1 MRLKSALKC
10 ENEKSGAIRIG
21 PDLHLTILENMDNFH
36 DAKITKTGQSVAPG
50 PAHVQTFDMTMKD
63 SSLQRYK
70 KSGELSQPAGL
81 TKVKNVS
88 ICWCKYTK
96 KSGEP
101 SRPSRFKTKT

>member
-21 PDLHLTILENMDNFH
+21 PDLHLTILENMSNFH

-63 SSLQRYK
+63 SPLQIYK
-70 KSGELSQPAGL
+70 KIGRTLAAIPIQDQNIEYVLLNLYPRQ
-81 TKVKNVS
+81 
-88 ICWCKYTK
+88 
-96 KSGEP
+96 
-101 SRPSRFKTKT
+101 R

>member
-50 PAHVQTFDMTMKD
+50 PAPVQTFDMTMKD
-63 SSLQRYK
+63 SPLQIY
-70 KSGELSQPAGL
+70 
-81 TKVKNVS
+81 
-88 ICWCKYTK
+88 K

-101 SRPSRFKTKT
+101 SRLSRLKTKT